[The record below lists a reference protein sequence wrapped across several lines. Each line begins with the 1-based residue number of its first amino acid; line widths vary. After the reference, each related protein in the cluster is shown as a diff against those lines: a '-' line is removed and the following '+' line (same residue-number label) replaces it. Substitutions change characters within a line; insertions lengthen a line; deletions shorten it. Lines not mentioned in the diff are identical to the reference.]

1 MSEGTHRTFKIDNRR
16 LSIIV
21 FSLFF
26 SWLLAFPF
34 EGKILYALAD
44 YHHISARSFVFG
56 TMAAHF
62 AGLLACGLFVKN
74 IRTAKKLI
82 LISIAFCILA
92 SSAFFQPPSI
102 LWTVAL
108 NSAAFLVGCCVA
120 AWGFYFKHYTPK
132 NERIK
137 TMADGLIFSNILMIL
152 LNLTTIYIS
161 PQAGLGM
168 SILVLG
174 TSFLFAIKLPVG
186 EALEVPMVPS
196 DGETRISKA
205 GPLGFLCLFIV
216 AISINAGL
224 MYQVQAPAFAHLEW
238 LTSWYGAAPYIIA
251 LVIMRNLPRK
261 TNRSYILYVAIAMI
275 GFSFIAFLLM
285 GRSWAEY
292 IVINTLMLGAFGVY
306 DLFWWSIL
314 GEMLELDKNPARIMG
329 IGLSANVLGVLLGG
343 LIGNATAGASA
354 QSQNPTLLALG
365 VVCFTLV
372 LLPPLH
378 SRLISLL
385 KNHVYLT
392 TIIEMPTQDQTM
404 LIQKFNTYEK
414 LTEREGEIAALLI
427 QGKTYKMI
435 SVELHVSENTIKTHV
450 KNIYSKAGVQSRTEL
465 MNLLLD
471 IKNPYA
477 DPINTEK

>member
-82 LISIAFCILA
+82 LISIAFCILV

-152 LNLTTIYIS
+152 LNLTTI
-161 PQAGLGM
+161 
-168 SILVLG
+168 
-174 TSFLFAIKLPVG
+174 
-186 EALEVPMVPS
+186 
-196 DGETRISKA
+196 
-205 GPLGFLCLFIV
+205 
-216 AISINAGL
+216 
-224 MYQVQAPAFAHLEW
+224 
-238 LTSWYGAAPYIIA
+238 
-251 LVIMRNLPRK
+251 
-261 TNRSYILYVAIAMI
+261 
-275 GFSFIAFLLM
+275 
-285 GRSWAEY
+285 
-292 IVINTLMLGAFGVY
+292 
-306 DLFWWSIL
+306 
-314 GEMLELDKNPARIMG
+314 
-329 IGLSANVLGVLLGG
+329 
-343 LIGNATAGASA
+343 
-354 QSQNPTLLALG
+354 
-365 VVCFTLV
+365 
-372 LLPPLH
+372 
-378 SRLISLL
+378 
-385 KNHVYLT
+385 
-392 TIIEMPTQDQTM
+392 
-404 LIQKFNTYEK
+404 
-414 LTEREGEIAALLI
+414 
-427 QGKTYKMI
+427 
-435 SVELHVSENTIKTHV
+435 
-450 KNIYSKAGVQSRTEL
+450 
-465 MNLLLD
+465 
-471 IKNPYA
+471 
-477 DPINTEK
+477 